1 MSCQLICPNLRCR
14 KILKV
19 PEEAR
24 GKVVRCQYCQT
35 MLRVPP
41 HRRLASP
48 PPPDA
53 RMGGFS
59 PPDLSELKQAG

>member
-41 HRRLASP
+41 ARRAATPPVVP
-48 PPPDA
+48 PPAAAAPA
-53 RMGGFS
+53 A
-59 PPDLSELKQAG
+59 Q